1 MSLAPLAPYRGGK
14 MVDEVPEQCITIGY
28 CLKTVKVLKLLQQ
41 DYIYKRYFKVDSTER
56 ILRVHKEQNMSAN

>member
-1 MSLAPLAPYRGGK
+1 